1 MTGRTKLLDYR
12 EFDDISKV
20 KELLNKFDDDNMIK
34 KIEADDKD
42 INVYIGHESNF
53 DDDVSIIKTKY
64 AVNGAEGTIA
74 IVGPKRMDYEKAVSL
89 LDFIKHNI
97 ER

>member
-1 MTGRTKLLDYR
+1 
-12 EFDDISKV
+12 
-20 KELLNKFDDDNMIK
+20 MIE

-64 AVNGAEGTIA
+64 AVNGQEGTIA
-74 IVGPKRMDYEKAVSL
+74 ILGPKRMDYEKVVSL